1 MSYVTVTGK
10 IQMVDMECIHQA
22 LEKLGAA
29 NIRIASNNLTFTINN
44 RHYKYSIA
52 RNGVL
57 TIRTENQQRA
67 NTEINFMSKIEEN
80 YQQVLEEKHERIR
93 QEKIRQEKIRR
104 EKQAL
109 EKKLAQQ
116 SANISK
122 EQQAAD
128 AEMQNKLTKLNE
140 DLDTTKQSIADAE
153 SFLARVEQ
161 SRQEFVTTTVDE
173 IVTRGQ
179 NNGWAVTHNK
189 KEANRAVTRLQ
200 LRKKQMN

>member
-29 NIRIASNNLTFTINN
+29 NIRIASNNLTFSINN

-57 TIRTENQQRA
+57 TTRTDFVNEV
-67 NTEINFMSKIEEN
+67 NFIGKIEQN
-80 YQQVLEEKHERIR
+80 YQQVLAEKQERIR
-93 QEKIRQEKIRR
+93 QEKIRQEKLRR
-104 EKQAL
+104 EKEAL

-116 SANISK
+116 SADVSK
-122 EQQAAD
+122 QQQSAD

-140 DLDTTKQSIADAE
+140 ELDTTKQSIADAE
-153 SFLARVEQ
+153 SFLARVEK
-161 SRQEFVTTTVDE
+161 SRQDFVTTTVDE

-179 NNGWAVTHNK
+179 NNGWTVTHNK

>member
-29 NIRIASNNLTFTINN
+29 NIRIASNNLTFSINN

-57 TIRTENQQRA
+57 TTRSDFVNEV
-67 NTEINFMSKIEEN
+67 NFIGKIEQN
-80 YQQVLEEKHERIR
+80 YQQVLAEKQERIR
-93 QEKIRQEKIRR
+93 QEKIRQEKLRR
-104 EKQAL
+104 EKEAL

-116 SANISK
+116 SADVSK
-122 EQQAAD
+122 QQQSAD

-140 DLDTTKQSIADAE
+140 ELDTTKQSIADAE
-153 SFLARVEQ
+153 SFLARVEK
-161 SRQEFVTTTVDE
+161 SRQDFVTTTVDE

-179 NNGWAVTHNK
+179 NNGWTVTHNK

>member
-29 NIRIASNNLTFTINN
+29 NIRIASNNLTFSINN

-57 TIRTENQQRA
+57 TIITSNQQSA
-67 NTEINFMSKIEEN
+67 NIERNFMSKIEQN
-80 YQQVLEEKHERIR
+80 YQQVLAEKHERIR
-93 QEKIRQEKIRR
+93 QEKILQEKLRR
-104 EKQAL
+104 EKEAL

-116 SANISK
+116 SADVSK
-122 EQQAAD
+122 QQQSAD

-140 DLDTTKQSIADAE
+140 ELDTTKQSIADAE

-179 NNGWAVTHNK
+179 NNGWTVTHNK

>member
-29 NIRIASNNLTFTINN
+29 NIRNASNNLTFTINN
-44 RHYKYSIA
+44 RHYNYSIA

-57 TIRTENQQRA
+57 TTRSDFVNEV
-67 NTEINFMSKIEEN
+67 NFIGKIEQN
-80 YQQVLEEKHERIR
+80 YQQVLAEKQERIR
-93 QEKIRQEKIRR
+93 QEKIRQEKLRR
-104 EKQAL
+104 EKEAL

-116 SANISK
+116 SADISK
-122 EQQAAD
+122 QQQSAD

-140 DLDTTKQSIADAE
+140 ELDITKQSIANAE

-161 SRQEFVTTTVDE
+161 SRQEFVTTTVAE

-179 NNGWAVTHNK
+179 NNGWTVTHNK

>member
-67 NTEINFMSKIEEN
+67 NTEINFMSKI
-80 YQQVLEEKHERIR
+80 
-93 QEKIRQEKIRR
+93 
-104 EKQAL
+104 
-109 EKKLAQQ
+109 
-116 SANISK
+116 
-122 EQQAAD
+122 
-128 AEMQNKLTKLNE
+128 
-140 DLDTTKQSIADAE
+140 
-153 SFLARVEQ
+153 F
-161 SRQEFVTTTVDE
+161 
-173 IVTRGQ
+173 
-179 NNGWAVTHNK
+179 
-189 KEANRAVTRLQ
+189 
-200 LRKKQMN
+200 

>member
-29 NIRIASNNLTFTINN
+29 NIRIASNNLTFSINN

-57 TIRTENQQRA
+57 TTRSDFVNEV
-67 NTEINFMSKIEEN
+67 NFIGKIEQN
-80 YQQVLEEKHERIR
+80 YQQVLAEKQERIR
-93 QEKIRQEKIRR
+93 QEKIRQEKLRR
-104 EKQAL
+104 EKEAL

-116 SANISK
+116 SADVSK
-122 EQQAAD
+122 QQQSAD

-140 DLDTTKQSIADAE
+140 ELDTTKQSIADAE
-153 SFLARVEQ
+153 SFLARVEK
-161 SRQEFVTTTVDE
+161 SRQDFVTTTVDE

-179 NNGWAVTHNK
+179 NNGWTVTHNK

-200 LRKKQMN
+200 LRKKHMN

>member
-10 IQMVDMECIHQA
+10 IQMVDMQCIHQA

-29 NIRIASNNLTFTINN
+29 NIRIASNNLTFSINN

-57 TIRTENQQRA
+57 TTRTDFVNEV
-67 NTEINFMSKIEEN
+67 NFIGKIEQN
-80 YQQVLEEKHERIR
+80 YQQVLAEKQERIR
-93 QEKIRQEKIRR
+93 QEKIRQEKLRR
-104 EKQAL
+104 EKEAL

-116 SANISK
+116 SADVSK
-122 EQQAAD
+122 QQQSAD

-140 DLDTTKQSIADAE
+140 ELDTTKQSIADAE
-153 SFLARVEQ
+153 SFLARVEK
-161 SRQEFVTTTVDE
+161 SRQDFVTTTVDE

-179 NNGWAVTHNK
+179 NNGWTVTHNK